1 MPTSSHS
8 ISDVKPALH
17 CQSHRRRRYH
27 LLDADGLTPSIGI
40 LVGDLQHLAASLAM
54 HGIGIVSQQP
64 AIWAFEAHLVWPQH
78 GASEIEKQSYAKN
91 HDNDRYQPAGGALQ
105 CDVAETR
112 SGQCGDG

>member
-1 MPTSSHS
+1 
-8 ISDVKPALH
+8 
-17 CQSHRRRRYH
+17 
-27 LLDADGLTPSIGI
+27 
-40 LVGDLQHLAASLAM
+40 M

-64 AIWAFEAHLVWPQH
+64 AIRAFEAHLVWPQH

-112 SGQCGDG
+112 SGQCGDGEIERIGIVGDAGIAQMRVS